1 MDEPS
6 PYLPGYR
13 DREESRFYQ
22 ARGLSPEQTW
32 QALSRAC
39 SCPASNAPALRRH
52 EPVRYPKNMDNG
64 SQHTPDRAQVVR
76 GDRLVD
82 ATPEEVAESAMLLS
96 QGAHRAIEMKR
107 EASKAA
113 RPAASSPAGRAA

>member
-1 MDEPS
+1 
-6 PYLPGYR
+6 
-13 DREESRFYQ
+13 
-22 ARGLSPEQTW
+22 
-32 QALSRAC
+32 
-39 SCPASNAPALRRH
+39 
-52 EPVRYPKNMDNG
+52 MDNG

-82 ATPEEVAESAMLLS
+82 ATPDVLAEVAESAMLLS

-113 RPAASSPAGRAA
+113 RPAASSPAGQAA